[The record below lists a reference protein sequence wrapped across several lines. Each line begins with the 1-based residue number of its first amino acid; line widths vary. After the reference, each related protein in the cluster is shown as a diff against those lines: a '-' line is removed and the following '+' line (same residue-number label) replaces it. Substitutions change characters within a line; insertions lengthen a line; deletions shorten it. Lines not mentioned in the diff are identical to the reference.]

1 MHYMGEE
8 LEGETRMGREE
19 RMEGWKEG
27 RVEGGKGGRREG
39 WKEGREAEYVQWNPS
54 IVDTIG
60 INILS
65 QSEVSLTKGLSV
77 YLQ

>member
-1 MHYMGEE
+1 M
-8 LEGETRMGREE
+8 REKREWAE
-19 RMEGWKEG
+19 RK
-27 RVEGGKGGRREG
+27 GGKGGRREG